1 MAKLCK
7 MLHCVVARFMLKD
20 LLPLTEDHFV
30 MGNTPAN
37 LRIGLDIGGSGSIQD
52 WAIPLS
58 PTALLCRQ
66 DQDLESG
73 PTMGEAILD
82 HSSPPTS
89 SFQFDYVE
97 VGPIN

>member
-1 MAKLCK
+1 
-7 MLHCVVARFMLKD
+7 MLHFLVARFMLKD

-37 LRIGLDIGGSGSIQD
+37 LRMGLDIGGRGSIQD
-52 WAIPLS
+52 WALPLS
-58 PTALLCRQ
+58 PASMLCRQ

-73 PTMGEAILD
+73 PTMSEAIMD
-82 HSSPPTS
+82 HSPPPAST
-89 SFQFDYVE
+89 FRYDYVE

>member
-1 MAKLCK
+1 LGKLCK
-7 MLHCVVARFMLKD
+7 MFHCTVARFMLKD

-58 PTALLCRQ
+58 PTPLLCRQ

-73 PTMGEAILD
+73 PTMGEAIMD
-82 HSSPPTS
+82 HSSPPAS